1 MNEENKPPS
10 AAPLHGIVMPQL
22 EWDCTDQIRLDH
34 SIVFG
39 VGYDFFGLE
48 SLRREAKGPNG
59 NYLMWPN
66 GDKWSLYRD
75 TDGALAF
82 ERYCSREECEQAAQR
97 WCADVLSA

>member
-1 MNEENKPPS
+1 MTTEKTPPS
-10 AAPLHGIVMPQL
+10 TPVDSIVVPQL
-22 EWDCTDQIRLDH
+22 EWDCTDQVRLDH
-34 SIVFG
+34 SIMFG
-39 VGYDFFGLE
+39 VSYDFFVLE

-66 GDKWSLYRD
+66 DGKWSLYRD

-82 ERYCSREECEQAAQR
+82 EMYCSREECEQAAQR